1 MSENNAATPME
12 IQIYEKRIGLL
23 KWNFEEL
30 NKALDANLAKYKG
43 VVYSADQIVLAKKDR
58 AALNGFKKAVNDRK
72 IQLKKEFCAPYDEFA
87 DQVKQLI
94 GKVDEVSSEIDAQVK
109 AFEEAE
115 KEAKRKEME
124 QFWFDIK
131 PDKELIPFEQIFDEK
146 WLNKSVSTK
155 QWQQALTDIATK
167 VRDELHMIA
176 VDTISD
182 NAKMQWMISEYLR
195 TLDYKGTRDAW
206 DRKVEQEARQAELEA
221 RLKEQQAIREAELAE
236 QKKRLQEAQNAPQ
249 EAVPESAVEQFE
261 TETIYVRDFHVEL
274 TRNQMIALDRFLKE
288 NGIRITVNQ
297 ETKSSYERR
306 VQK

>member
-72 IQLKKEFCAPYDEFA
+72 TQLKKEFCAPYDEFA

-124 QFWFDIK
+124 RFWFDIK
-131 PDKELIPFEQIFDEK
+131 PDKELIPFEQIFDQK
-146 WLNKSVSTK
+146 WLNKTVSTK
-155 QWQQALTDIATK
+155 QWQQALTDIAAK

-182 NAKMQWMISEYLR
+182 NAKMQWMIKEYLR

-236 QKKRLQEAQNAPQ
+236 QKKRLQEAQNVPQ
-249 EAVPESAVEQFE
+249 EDVME

-274 TRNQMIALDRFLKE
+274 TRDQMIALDRFLKE

-306 VQK
+306 IQK